1 MSENRIFR
9 SEIRPDKE
17 RTEIKIR
24 SENNMPEKP
33 KNISNNIYV
42 MKPPKKIKRMQ
53 KHYWKI
59 NILE

>member
-24 SENNMPEKP
+24 SENNMPE
-33 KNISNNIYV
+33 NHRIYRNNIYV
-42 MKPPKKIKRMQ
+42 MKPQKKKRMQ
-53 KHYWKI
+53 KYYLTI
-59 NILE
+59 NIFE

>member
-9 SEIRPDKE
+9 SETRPDKE

-33 KNISNNIYV
+33 
-42 MKPPKKIKRMQ
+42 
-53 KHYWKI
+53 
-59 NILE
+59 